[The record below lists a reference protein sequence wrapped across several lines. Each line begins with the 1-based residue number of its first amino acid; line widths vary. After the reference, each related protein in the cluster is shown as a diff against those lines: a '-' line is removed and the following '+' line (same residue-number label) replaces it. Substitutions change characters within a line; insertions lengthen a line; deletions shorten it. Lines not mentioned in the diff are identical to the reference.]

1 MKQKCNLKCFK
12 DSDPRSKNYSRI
24 LDMPKLNGFH
34 IIYYF
39 VITMLLLC
47 GIYLFLYI
55 GRYIIAVSVVL
66 MLIIYIIF
74 NLKGIV
80 VITVKM
86 YQRFAPKKIRMRC
99 RFEPSCSQYMIL
111 AVEKYGA
118 IHGLVKGIKRLCKCN
133 SRDNGLN
140 GGFDYP

>member
-118 IHGLVKGIKRLCKCN
+118 IHGLVKGIKRFCKCN
-133 SRDNGLN
+133 SRDN
-140 GGFDYP
+140 